1 MTGQGGGRVRVTRRG
16 WVGAEGSGLE
26 AGAEGVGPGGGDAKS
41 SGREVGED
49 DGGDVDIAVLAVEAG
64 WGELIPL

>member
-1 MTGQGGGRVRVTRRG
+1 MIGRG
-16 WVGAEGSGLE
+16 WVGAGGAVKEVR
-26 AGAEGVGPGGGDAKS
+26 AGGAGPGGGDAKS